1 MTIEN
6 KSYTVTLTK
15 NPSISMNVIPG
26 HYTTNSF
33 HVTHYLDLEDLK
45 INALKARDVA
55 RELAIPYLSS
65 TLVDT
70 IVCLEGTEVI
80 GAYIAEELLQ
90 EGTAVINSG
99 LEIHVVTPRLNT
111 ERKMMLLSNT
121 EESIRNKNIIILVG
135 TVSTGVIL
143 DKALEFIE
151 YYGGKVVG
159 ISSLFSVYPNKYD
172 QEINS
177 MFTND
182 DIPGYQLFSQKN
194 CLMCNQGKK
203 LEAIIVDGSYK
214 EI

>member
-99 LEIHVVTPRLNT
+99 LEIHVVTH
-111 ERKMMLLSNT
+111 
-121 EESIRNKNIIILVG
+121 
-135 TVSTGVIL
+135 
-143 DKALEFIE
+143 D
-151 YYGGKVVG
+151 
-159 ISSLFSVYPNKYD
+159 
-172 QEINS
+172 
-177 MFTND
+177 
-182 DIPGYQLFSQKN
+182 
-194 CLMCNQGKK
+194 
-203 LEAIIVDGSYK
+203 
-214 EI
+214 